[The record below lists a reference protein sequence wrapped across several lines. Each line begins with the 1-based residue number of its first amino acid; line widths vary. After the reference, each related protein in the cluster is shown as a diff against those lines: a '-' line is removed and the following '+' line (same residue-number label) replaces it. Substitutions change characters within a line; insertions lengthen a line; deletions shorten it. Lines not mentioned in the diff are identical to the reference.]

1 MPEKDKLVTYEKIR
15 QHMEEE
21 SIFSRLSFYVKVWVY
36 SVFLLFIFFG
46 IFNFQL
52 NSNKPTINTTYA
64 NHIGKILTS
73 TGDFQILENGKTI
86 KWNLIKKW
94 SILKID
100 KNSHLTIQVNN
111 WIKLYVVWPAK
122 IKFDNYSI
130 NKEDIY
136 LINMID
142 WHYLTVK
149 SNSAKDK
156 IVIKSDY
163 LNIQSND
170 QFIDLKYEKSSNI
183 TVIENN
189 WGNII
194 VQKNEKVLS
203 LDSKEKL
210 IILPDN
216 DIQHIKNIFSDNYK
230 KYQLV
235 WSGYIKEVITADEA
249 KRLSN
254 ILEKRNVIIATWKFV
269 LWKLNKDKKW
279 EESWKKSLIKI
290 IQITYDI
297 LWIKIPKLLKQKI
310 QTNQITAIDMQNLL
324 DYLLSEIEK
333 KYVIPADLVQRLKVI
348 LAYLVI
354 VEKIQHKTNQTFSNL
369 SHLVNYLKLDDK
381 YKKMLLKF

>member
-1 MPEKDKLVTYEKIR
+1 MPEKDKLITYEKIR
-15 QHMEEE
+15 QHIENE
-21 SIFSRLSFYVKVWVY
+21 SIFSRLSFYAKLVVY
-36 SVFLLFIFFG
+36 SIFLLFIFFG

-52 NSNKPTINTTYA
+52 PSNKPAINTTYA
-64 NHIGKILTS
+64 NYIGKIITS
-73 TGDFQILENGKTI
+73 TGGFQILENGKVI
-86 KWNLIKKW
+86 EWNLIKKW
-94 SILKID
+94 SILKVN
-100 KNSHLTIQVNN
+100 KNSHLTIQVNE
-111 WIKLYVVWPAK
+111 WIKLYIIGPAK
-122 IKFDNYSI
+122 IKFDSYSV

-149 SNSAKDK
+149 SNLAKDK

-170 QFIDLKYEKSSNI
+170 QFIDLKYEKSSNVTI
-183 TVIENN
+183 IENN
-189 WGNII
+189 WWNII

-210 IILPDN
+210 IILADN
-216 DIQHIKNIFSDNYK
+216 DVQHIKDIFSDNYK
-230 KYQLV
+230 KYQLM
-235 WSGYIKEVITADEA
+235 WSGHIKEVITAD
-249 KRLSN
+249 KVKKLSN

-290 IQITYDI
+290 IQITYNI
-297 LWIKIPKLLKQKI
+297 LWIEIPRLLKQKI
-310 QTNQITAIDMQNLL
+310 QTNQITTIDMQNLI